1 MRPIIPNLWFDG
13 DAQQAAEFYVSV
25 VPDSRIISPA
35 LYPEG
40 SPGPV
45 GTVMTVEFEVN
56 GQRFV
61 GINGGPQFPFTE
73 AVSFQITCETQ
84 AEVERYWEVL
94 TEGGEESMCGWL
106 RDRYGLSWQVVPA
119 GMEEVFADPDPAR
132 AQRAMQA
139 MLGMR
144 KLDVAALQA
153 AADGTVPVG

>member
-1 MRPIIPNLWFDG
+1 MRPIIPNLWFDTE
-13 DAQQAAEFYVSV
+13 AEQAAQFYVSV
-25 VPDSRIISPA
+25 FPDSRIISTA

-45 GTVMTVEFEVN
+45 GTVMTVEFEVD

-84 AEVERYWEVL
+84 EEVDRYWEAL

-106 RDRYGLSWQVVPA
+106 KDRYGLSWQVVPA
-119 GMEEVFADPDPAR
+119 GMEEVFADPDPTR

-144 KLDVAALQA
+144 KLDLAALQA